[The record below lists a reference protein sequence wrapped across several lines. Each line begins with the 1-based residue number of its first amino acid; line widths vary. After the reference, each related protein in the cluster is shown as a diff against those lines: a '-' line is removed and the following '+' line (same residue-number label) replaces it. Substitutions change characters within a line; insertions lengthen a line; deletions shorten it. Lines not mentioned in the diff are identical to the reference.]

1 MNTQALFCDGTA
13 GYVIPQEPRENESV
27 RLRFRT
33 ARDDVK
39 RVRLMTAV
47 GGYDMEKENGN
58 GNGSEFDYYAI
69 TWRLNENPFR
79 YCFEIQDGEETCYY
93 GRCGVS
99 KEIVEFYNFV
109 IVPGFSTPDW
119 AKGAVMYQIFTDR
132 FYNGDKSNDVETNEY
147 YYIGGYSRKVT
158 DWYKYPDA
166 MGVREFYGGDLKGVM
181 EKLDYLQELGV
192 EVLYFNPLFVSPSN
206 HKYDIQ
212 DYDYIDP
219 HYGVIVEDGGEVL
232 PEGETQN
239 RKATKYQ
246 KRVTDLRNLEA
257 SNQLFIELVEEL
269 HRRGMKIIL
278 DGVFNHCGS
287 FNKWMD
293 RERIYEGQEDYEP
306 GAYVSPDSPY
316 KSYFHFNNDSE
327 ENWPYNNSYDGWW
340 GHDTLP
346 KLNYEDSVKLENY
359 ILYIGRK
366 WVSPPYNVD
375 GWRLDVAADLGQSNG
390 YNHHFWK
397 KFRKAVKDA
406 NPNALILAE
415 HYGDPSEWLQGD
427 EWDTVMNYDAFMEP
441 VTWFLT
447 GMEKHS
453 DEHREELRG
462 NTDNFVGSIT
472 HHMGNMLTPSLQVAM
487 NELSNHDHSRF
498 LTRTNYMVGRVE
510 NLGPRPANE
519 YVNLAV
525 MREAVVMQ
533 MTWIGAPTV
542 YYGDE
547 AGVCGFTDPDNRRT
561 YPWGYENQ
569 ELIAFHKEMIRIH
582 KEHPALRTGSLNIL
596 SGSIGVS
603 NGDEHNILAYGRFEG
618 EDRVVVIVN
627 NRCELAEVTVP
638 VWLAEVPVKC
648 RMKKLM
654 YSYQEGYSVDYE
666 EYLVEDGEVVV
677 NMGAYSALV
686 LCG

>member
-1 MNTQALFCDGTA
+1 MKEQALFCDGTLS
-13 GYVIPQEPRENESV
+13 YVIPQEPQENEVV

-33 ARDDVK
+33 AKNDVK

-47 GGYDMEKENGN
+47 GGYEMKKEPGRENG
-58 GNGSEFDYYAI
+58 EFDYYEI
-69 TWRLNENPFR
+69 RWRLNEKPFR
-79 YCFEIQDGEETCYY
+79 YCFEIQDENEIRYY
-93 GRCGVS
+93 SRCGVS
-99 KEIVEFYNFV
+99 KEIVEFYHFV
-109 IVPGFSTPDW
+109 IVPGFSTPNW

-132 FYNGDKSNDVETNEY
+132 FYNGDPSNDVETNEY

-158 DWYKYPDA
+158 DWNKYPDT
-166 MGVREFYGGDLKGVM
+166 MGVREFYGGDLQGVID
-181 EKLDYLQELGV
+181 KLDYLQELGV

-219 HYGVIVEDGGEVL
+219 HFGIIVEDGGEVL
-232 PEGETQN
+232 SEGETEN
-239 RKATKYQ
+239 CKATKYKQ
-246 KRVTDLRNLEA
+246 RVADLKNLEA
-257 SNQLFIELVEEL
+257 SNQLFITLVEEL

-293 RERIYEGQEDYEP
+293 RERIYENQPGFEP
-306 GAYVSPDSPY
+306 GAFVSADSPY
-316 KSYFHFNNDSE
+316 RSYFYFSRKED
-327 ENWPYNNSYDGWW
+327 ENWPYNTGYDGWW

-375 GWRLDVAADLGQSNG
+375 GWRLDVAADLGQTNE
-390 YNHHFWK
+390 YNHEFWK
-397 KFRKAVKDA
+397 KFRTAVKAA
-406 NPNALILAE
+406 NPDALILAE

-427 EWDTVMNYDAFMEP
+427 EWDSVMNYDAFMEP

-453 DEHREELRG
+453 DESREELRG
-462 NTDNFVGSIT
+462 NTDNFVGSIM
-472 HHMGNMLTPSLQVAM
+472 HHMANMLTPSLQVAM

-510 NLGPRPANE
+510 HLGPEAANE
-519 YVNLAV
+519 YVNQGI
-525 MREAVVMQ
+525 MREAVVIQ
-533 MTWIGAPTV
+533 MTWVGAPTV

-561 YPWGYENQ
+561 YPWGHEDH

-582 KEHPALRTGSLNIL
+582 KEHQALKTGSLNIL
-596 SGSIGVS
+596 
-603 NGDEHNILAYGRFEG
+603 NGYLQVPNEDEYNILAYGRFEG
-618 EDRVVVIVN
+618 NDRIVVIIN
-627 NRCELAEVTVP
+627 NRSELTEITVP
-638 VWLAEVPVKC
+638 VWMVEVPRKC
-648 RMKKLM
+648 RMKKLL
-654 YSYQEGYSVDYE
+654 YSYHDGYSVDEE

>member
-1 MNTQALFCDGTA
+1 MKEQALFCDGT
-13 GYVIPQEPRENESV
+13 GSYVIPQEPRENEVV

-33 ARDDVK
+33 AKNDVK

-47 GGYDMEKENGN
+47 GGYDMQKEAGKD
-58 GNGSEFDYYAI
+58 GAEFDYYEI
-69 TWRLNENPFR
+69 RWRLNEKPFR
-79 YCFEIQDGEETCYY
+79 YCFEIQDEEEVRYY
-93 GRCGVS
+93 SRCGVS
-99 KEIVEFYNFV
+99 KEIVELYEFV

-132 FYNGDKSNDVETNEY
+132 FYNGDPSNDVETNEY

-158 DWYKYPDA
+158 DWNKYPDN
-166 MGVREFYGGDLKGVM
+166 MGVREFYGGDLQGVI

-219 HYGVIVEDGGEVL
+219 HFGVILEDGGEVL
-232 PEGETQN
+232 QEGETEN
-239 RKATKYQ
+239 RKATKYK
-246 KRVTDLRNLEA
+246 KRVADLKNLEA
-257 SNQLFIELVEEL
+257 SNQLFIKLVEEL

-293 RERIYEGQEDYEP
+293 RERIYEDQPGFKP
-306 GAYVSPDSPY
+306 GAFVSADSPY
-316 KSYFHFNNDSE
+316 RSYFYFSKNGE
-327 ENWPYNNSYDGWW
+327 EDWPYNTGYDGWW

-366 WVSPPYNVD
+366 WVSPPYNAD
-375 GWRLDVAADLGQSNG
+375 GWRLDVAADLGQSNE
-390 YNHHFWK
+390 YNHEFWK
-397 KFRKAVKDA
+397 KFRTAVKAA

-427 EWDTVMNYDAFMEP
+427 EWDSVMNYDAFMEP
-441 VTWFLT
+441 ITWFLT

-453 DEHREELRG
+453 DESREELRG
-462 NTDNFVGSIT
+462 NTDNFVGSIM
-472 HHMGNMLTPSLQVAM
+472 HHMANMLTPSLQVAM

-498 LTRTNYMVGRVE
+498 LTRTNHMVGRVE
-510 NLGPRPANE
+510 QLGPQAANE
-519 YVNLAV
+519 YVNLGI

-533 MTWIGAPTV
+533 MTWVGAPTV

-561 YPWGYENQ
+561 YPWGHEDQ
-569 ELIAFHKEMIRIH
+569 ELIAFHKEIIRIH
-582 KEHPALRTGSLNIL
+582 KEHKALKTGSLNIL
-596 SGSIGVS
+596 NGSLRVA
-603 NGDEHNILAYGRFEG
+603 NGDEYNILAYGRFQED
-618 EDRVVVIVN
+618 DRVVVIIN
-627 NRCELAEVTVP
+627 NRSELAEVTLP
-638 VWLAEVPVKC
+638 VWMVEVPRKC
-648 RMKKLM
+648 RMKKLL
-654 YSYQEGYSVDYE
+654 YSYQDGYSVDEE

>member
-1 MNTQALFCDGTA
+1 MKEQALFCDGT
-13 GYVIPQEPRENESV
+13 GSYVIPQEPRENEVV

-33 ARDDVK
+33 AKNDVK

-47 GGYDMEKENGN
+47 GGYDMQKEAGKD
-58 GNGSEFDYYAI
+58 GAEFDYYEI
-69 TWRLNENPFR
+69 RWRLNEKPFR
-79 YCFEIQDGEETCYY
+79 YCFEIQDEEEVRYY
-93 GRCGVS
+93 SRCGVS
-99 KEIVEFYNFV
+99 KEIVELYEFV

-132 FYNGDKSNDVETNEY
+132 FYNGDPSNDVETNEY

-158 DWYKYPDA
+158 DWNKYPDN
-166 MGVREFYGGDLKGVM
+166 MGVREFYGGDLQGVI

-219 HYGVIVEDGGEVL
+219 HFGVILEDGGEVL
-232 PEGETQN
+232 QEGETEN
-239 RKATKYQ
+239 RKATKYK
-246 KRVTDLRNLEA
+246 KRVADLKNLEA
-257 SNQLFIELVEEL
+257 SNQLFIKLVEEL

-293 RERIYEGQEDYEP
+293 RERIYEDQPGFKP
-306 GAYVSPDSPY
+306 GAFVSADSPY
-316 KSYFHFNNDSE
+316 RSYFYFSKNGE
-327 ENWPYNNSYDGWW
+327 EDWPYNTGYDGWW

-366 WVSPPYNVD
+366 WVSPPYNAD
-375 GWRLDVAADLGQSNG
+375 GWRLDVAADLGQSNE
-390 YNHHFWK
+390 YNHEFWK
-397 KFRKAVKDA
+397 KFRTAVKAA

-427 EWDTVMNYDAFMEP
+427 EWDSVMNYDAFMEP
-441 VTWFLT
+441 ITWFLT

-453 DEHREELRG
+453 DESREELRG
-462 NTDNFVGSIT
+462 NTDNFVGSIM
-472 HHMGNMLTPSLQVAM
+472 HHMANMLTPSLQVAM
-487 NELSNHDHSRF
+487 NELSNHDHTRF
-498 LTRTNYMVGRVE
+498 LTRTNHMVGRVE
-510 NLGPRPANE
+510 QLGPQAANE
-519 YVNLAV
+519 YVNLGI

-533 MTWIGAPTV
+533 MTWVGAPTV

-561 YPWGYENQ
+561 YPWGHEDK

-582 KEHPALRTGSLNIL
+582 KEHKALKTGSLNIL
-596 SGSIGVS
+596 NGSLRVA
-603 NGDEHNILAYGRFEG
+603 NGDEYNILAYGRFQED
-618 EDRVVVIVN
+618 DRVVVIVN
-627 NRCELAEVTVP
+627 NRSELAEVTLP
-638 VWLAEVPVKC
+638 VWMVEVPRKC
-648 RMKKLM
+648 RMKKLL
-654 YSYQEGYSVDYE
+654 YSYQDGYSVDEE